1 MIVKQCFKLN
11 VLITISAAVSR
22 LVFLNQM
29 ARQNGKQLNV
39 CNVTPLDLKELESL
53 IKERLSQRTFTND
66 QKSKN

>member
-39 CNVTPLDLKELESL
+39 CNVTPLDLKESESL